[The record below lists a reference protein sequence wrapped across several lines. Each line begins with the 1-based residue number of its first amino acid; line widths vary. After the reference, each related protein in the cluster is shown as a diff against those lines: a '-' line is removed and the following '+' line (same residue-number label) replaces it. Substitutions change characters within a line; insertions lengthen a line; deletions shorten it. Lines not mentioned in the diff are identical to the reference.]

1 MKAPPL
7 PRGTVA
13 ERPPQAPRRRRRVA
27 RSLGSLLCL
36 GAVLLAGTAG
46 SATSPRQVADA
57 IIELDVERGKEL
69 LKDAEQRGD
78 LAFERARL
86 ALYLGDCETAQAIL
100 SSPQFSDV
108 DEARHFREVADGCTG
123 TTVGGLVVEDKERG
137 VWMRLQ
143 DSEDKALAPL
153 IAEVADKAR
162 GRIEQDLGVKM
173 PRPLRIDLVRDLFS
187 LAAVTGL
194 PLEAAE
200 TTGTVAVARWG
211 RVTMLTPRAAS
222 LGYPWEDTL
231 AHEITHLALS
241 RATRDRAPLWLQ
253 EGVAKREET
262 RWREKQPFDDA
273 DYDRV
278 ARAAQ
283 AQGQSVGIG
292 GLGSSIAMLPT
303 PEAASIAFAEVTS
316 FVGFWLRENGTPA
329 FHMLLRDLKGV
340 GERGPNAALASVS
353 GVSLSEWNSRWQIW
367 LEAHVAA
374 PEPPPK
380 LSPLEIRKRHQ
391 RAEDMIRYAR
401 LGDLLFE
408 RGHMEAAESRLT
420 KMFDASPDDAS
431 LRARLARTALAQGKT
446 ERAKE
451 LVGKLEDVDAAT
463 AHWWALRARFG
474 LGTGAERPGTPEARK
489 AAYRLGVA
497 LDPLSELVA
506 CGGYWKPRGVPEAQ
520 HSASKSDPSAPEPV
534 QGAGS
539 ASDGELAEAYRSLCE
554 AARRFGRD

>member
-1 MKAPPL
+1 M
-7 PRGTVA
+7 T
-13 ERPPQAPRRRRRVA
+13 RPPSSHPLRGSAGMRLGRTWRRRLTA
-27 RSLGSLLCL
+27 GLGALCL
-36 GAVLLAGTAG
+36 AGSAN
-46 SATSPRQVADA
+46 SATSPRQVSDA

-100 SSPQFSDV
+100 ASPQFADV
-108 DEARHFREVADGCTG
+108 EEARHFREVAAGCTG

-153 IAEVADKAR
+153 IAETADKAR
-162 GRIEQDLGVKM
+162 ARIEQDLGVKM

-211 RVTMLTPRAAS
+211 RVTMLSPRAAS

-283 AQGQSVGIG
+283 LQGTSVGIG

-303 PEAASIAFAEVTS
+303 PEAASTAFAEVTS
-316 FVGFWLRENGTPA
+316 FVSFWLRENGTPA
-329 FHMLLRDLKGV
+329 FHLLLRDLKGV
-340 GERGPNAALASVS
+340 GDRGPNAALASVT
-353 GVSLSEWNSRWQIW
+353 GVSLSEWNSRWQSW
-367 LEAHVAA
+367 LETHVEA

-380 LSPLEIRKRHQ
+380 LSPLEIRKQHQ
-391 RAEDMIRYAR
+391 RAEDMIRHAR

-431 LRARLARTALAQGKT
+431 LRAHLARATLAQGKT
-446 ERAKE
+446 DRAKE
-451 LVGKLEDVDAAT
+451 LVAKLEDVDAAN
-463 AHWWALRARFG
+463 AHYWSLRARFG
-474 LGTGAERPGTPEARK
+474 FGTGAEPQGTPEARK
-489 AAYRLGVA
+489 AAYRLGVS
-497 LDPLSELVA
+497 LDPLSEVVA
-506 CGGYWKPRGVPEAQ
+506 CGGYWRAPPAAAAGEQ
-520 HSASKSDPSAPEPV
+520 HSASSSDPAPD
-534 QGAGS
+534 AA
-539 ASDGELAEAYRSLCE
+539 ASTDGELAEAYRSLCE

>member
-1 MKAPPL
+1 
-7 PRGTVA
+7 
-13 ERPPQAPRRRRRVA
+13 
-27 RSLGSLLCL
+27 
-36 GAVLLAGTAG
+36 
-46 SATSPRQVADA
+46 
-57 IIELDVERGKEL
+57 EL
-69 LKDAEQRGD
+69 LKDAEKRGD

-100 SSPQFSDV
+100 SSPQFADV
-108 DEARHFREVADGCTG
+108 EEARHFREVADGCTG
-123 TTVGGLVVEDKERG
+123 TTVGGLVIEDKERG

-143 DSEDKALAPL
+143 DAEDKALAPL

-162 GRIEQDLGVKM
+162 GRIEQDLGVTM

-283 AQGQSVGIG
+283 VQGQSVGIG

-353 GVSLSEWNSRWQIW
+353 GVSLSEWNSRWQTW
-367 LEAHVAA
+367 LEGHVAA

-380 LSPLEIRKRHQ
+380 LTPLEVRKQHQ
-391 RAEDMIRYAR
+391 RAEDMIRNAR

-431 LRARLARTALAQGKT
+431 LRARLARAALAQGKT

-451 LVGKLEDVDAAT
+451 LVSKLEDVDAAN

-474 LGTGAERPGTPEARK
+474 LGTGAERPNTPEARK

-506 CGGYWKPRGVPEAQ
+506 CGGFWKSRGKPDEQ
-520 HSASKSDPSAPEPV
+520 HSASNSLPNDAKDRDSDPPTPV
-534 QGAGS
+534 GPA
-539 ASDGELAEAYRSLCE
+539 AVTDGELAEGYRSLCE

>member
-1 MKAPPL
+1 MSTRGFNKL
-7 PRGTVA
+7 PCGKRRGGG
-13 ERPPQAPRRRRRVA
+13 RRRLRWLGVVA
-27 RSLGSLLCL
+27 ATCF
-36 GAVLLAGTAG
+36 LAGSAS

-69 LKDAEQRGD
+69 LKDAEQRSD

-100 SSPQFSDV
+100 ASPQFANV
-108 DEARHFREVADGCTG
+108 EEARHFREVADGCTG

-162 GRIEQDLGVKM
+162 ARIEQDLGVKM

-211 RVTMLTPRAAS
+211 RVTMLSPRAAS

-278 ARAAQ
+278 ARSAQ
-283 AQGQSVGIG
+283 AQGKSVGIN

-303 PEAASIAFAEVTS
+303 PESASIAFAEVTS
-316 FVGFWLRENGTPA
+316 FMGFWLRENGMPA
-329 FHMLLRDLKGV
+329 FHLLLRDLKGV
-340 GERGPNAALASVS
+340 GERGPNAALASVT
-353 GVSLSEWNSRWQIW
+353 GVSLSEWNSRWQGW
-367 LEAHVAA
+367 LEGNVEA
-374 PEPPPK
+374 PAPPPK
-380 LSPLEIRKRHQ
+380 LTPLEVRKRHQ
-391 RAEDMIRYAR
+391 QSEDMIRYAR
-401 LGDLLFE
+401 LGDLLFD

-431 LRARLARTALAQGKT
+431 LRARLARTALARGDGK
-446 ERAKE
+446 RAKE
-451 LVGKLEDVDAAT
+451 LVSRLEDVDSAN

-474 LGTGAERPGTPEARK
+474 LGTGAERPGSPEARK

-497 LDPLSELVA
+497 LDPLSEVVA
-506 CGGYWKPRGVPEAQ
+506 CGGFWKARGAPQ
-520 HSASKSDPSAPEPV
+520 HSASNPSASPS
-534 QGAGS
+534 GGDGGS
-539 ASDGELAEAYRSLCE
+539 DEASPTDGELAEAYRSLCE
-554 AARRFGRD
+554 AAQRFGRD